1 MNRLPFLKMSQKE
14 STVQISSFLGLNRET
29 VIRENEFAD
38 MKNMSSDKFP
48 AISTRRNR
56 GEVIKKL
63 SKPHGLYHKNGLI
76 YVDGTELYYKHSKI
90 ADVTDTEK
98 VFCGVGAFLIILP
111 DKIMYNTSTGEMK
124 QMEAFWQQTATATF
138 EPLVEGATMIKV
150 SCTGIGKNFSK
161 YDGVAM
167 SGCTNDGF
175 NKTFT
180 IQDKEDDYIVLIGD
194 LVERFTQ
201 GSGLKIERTMPD
213 MDFLCE
219 NENRLWGCSSKNH
232 EVYASKLG
240 DPTNWNAFEGI
251 STDSYAATIGSDGDF
266 TGCISYLGYV
276 MFFKEDTIH
285 KVYGSK
291 PSNYQ
296 IMTSGVNGV
305 ALDCVKTISVVNE
318 TLFYVSR
325 NGVCIFNGAQPEIVS
340 DTLKDLVF
348 GAGVGGQYNNKYYA
362 SLKDKNGYWY
372 MCTYDMERKIWSKE
386 DNLHLIHCVNGEG
399 DLYCIDSDGN
409 LFAIA
414 GKRKELIEWYLE
426 TGDMTE
432 GAFDFKYIK
441 RIVFNLIMRPESE
454 ANIYIKY
461 DESQD
466 WQLLNTLIAKMHRS
480 QTINILPRRC
490 VSYRIR
496 LSGFGDVTLIGIS
509 KKIGYG
515 TEISN

>member
-340 DTLKDLVF
+340 ATLKDLVF

-372 MCTYDMERKIWSKE
+372 MYTYDMERKIWSKE